1 MTVIVYAFLILW
13 ILGLIAL
20 NIGEVVDFEKLK
32 KKVK

>member
-20 NIGEVVDFEKLK
+20 NINEVIDLERLK
-32 KKVK
+32 IHK